1 MPRVTEITFLG
12 QGERDFLRLF
22 ADADERKPAGGAQF
36 SAEVDKLLVLLRRMP
51 RLGRVVGG
59 PYRRLKLSRFPQSL
73 IYTYEG
79 SRIFIHTIAS
89 NHEPLE
95 MLLQRL
101 RRG

>member
-22 ADADERKPAGGAQF
+22 TEAEERTPARGASF
-36 SAEVDKLLVLLRRMP
+36 SAEVEKVPVLLRRMP
-51 RLGRVVGG
+51 RLGRVVGD
-59 PYRRLKLSRFPQSL
+59 PYRRMKLSRFPQSL
-73 IYTYEG
+73 IYTFEG